1 VVERKVRNE
10 LGLIR
15 SVLAPYKE
23 ELEVVV
29 ETTFNWY
36 WLVDGLQ
43 DEGYRVHLAH
53 ALGVRMITGAKVKT
67 DRRDAFT
74 LAKLLRAGLIPQAY
88 IYPRAHRPIRDLER
102 RRLGLVRLRA
112 REYGS
117 LRRLL
122 LREGI
127 LEHSR
132 NGIKKT
138 MEEDL
143 ERWFADRRV
152 QLCGKQSL
160 ERIRMYTGQILDLER
175 VIAAGADRLPG
186 YEELM
191 TIPGV
196 SKTLAATILYEVGD
210 IHRFR
215 DVRHFSSYC
224 RVVPGV
230 AESCQ
235 VTRRGRGSKQ
245 GNPHLKWAFSQA
257 AVYAVRFSPVVRRHH
272 DKHVRR
278 HKGRARKVIAYS
290 IIAHR
295 LAQAAYHILR
305 DGATYRQE
313 LLFS

>member
-1 VVERKVRNE
+1 
-10 LGLIR
+10 
-15 SVLAPYKE
+15 
-23 ELEVVV
+23 
-29 ETTFNWY
+29 
-36 WLVDGLQ
+36 
-43 DEGYRVHLAH
+43 
-53 ALGVRMITGAKVKT
+53 
-67 DRRDAFT
+67 
-74 LAKLLRAGLIPQAY
+74 
-88 IYPRAHRPIRDLER
+88 
-102 RRLGLVRLRA
+102 LVRLRA

-117 LRRLL
+117 LRSML

-132 NGIKKT
+132 NEIKKT

-143 ERWFADRRV
+143 ERWFTDRRV

-160 ERIRMYTGQILDLER
+160 KRIWMYTGQIKDLER
-175 VIAAGADRLPG
+175 VITAGADRLPG
-186 YEELM
+186 YQELM

-196 SKTLAATILYEVGD
+196 SKVLAATILYEVGD

-224 RVVPGV
+224 RVVPGIAKSAQLV
-230 AESCQ
+230 
-235 VTRRGRGSKQ
+235 RRGRGSKQ

-272 DKHVRR
+272 EKQVRR

-295 LAQAAYHILR
+295 LAQAAYYILR
-305 DGATYRQE
+305 DGVPYRQE